1 MSRRSALPLFPDGL
15 SDESAAVLSEFL
27 NQLAVACESRYFV
40 QLRRYHQ
47 RQMNLYDPEAPG
59 GPRRCRLGSAFIP
72 RCRRDR
78 CSRRSV
84 G

>member
-47 RQMNLYDPEAPG
+47 RQMNLYDPEAPWRTPPPP
-59 GPRRCRLGSAFIP
+59 PR
-72 RCRRDR
+72 
-78 CSRRSV
+78 
-84 G
+84 

>member
-1 MSRRSALPLFPDGL
+1 MSCRSALPLFPDGL

-47 RQMNLYDPEAPG
+47 RQMNLYDPEAPWRPPPLP
-59 GPRRCRLGSAFIP
+59 PR
-72 RCRRDR
+72 
-78 CSRRSV
+78 
-84 G
+84 